1 MLLLLYLSCH
11 DNLHCLSYESIRYTW
26 ISCTSWVAFQ
36 VFFLLSSYNKT
47 QHGNKTFSLCW
58 YISEPVWCSL
68 FKLSLNIQNLQPKFK
83 ESCRSTTCTS
93 CLPACVC
100 AWVGFTTDCWFEV
113 VFLEEVSI
121 SLAVGCCLVK
131 WYHLA
136 LSFTMVC
143 VSFLQS
149 VIATR
154 GLNNSVHMMKC
165 THAHSRTPH
174 TL

>member
-1 MLLLLYLSCH
+1 MRVSGTPEYPAHPGLPF
-11 DNLHCLSYESIRYTW
+11 R
-26 ISCTSWVAFQ
+26 F
-36 VFFLLSSYNKT
+36 FFLLSSYNKT